1 MKEVVVISGKGG
13 TGKTSLVA
21 AFAALAERK
30 ILVDCDVDA
39 ADLHLVLN
47 PRIDRREDFTG
58 GKKAAIQEDLCTGC
72 GKCQEVCR
80 FSAVSFIAGPDGQN
94 RFTVDPISCEG
105 CGLCARLCPA
115 EAIRFEPVVS
125 GQWFIS
131 STIYGPM
138 VHARLGI
145 AQANS
150 GKLVSL
156 LRREARG
163 IAEKEGFNLLI
174 ADGSPGIGCPVIA
187 SITGSDLVVA
197 VTEPSCSG
205 LHDVQRVVDLT
216 SHFRIPLM
224 LCINKWDIHPE
235 MADRIERETAQRGV
249 RMAGRIRY
257 DPAVTR
263 AQIMKT
269 TVVEYTGGAI
279 SVDIRA
285 VWRNV
290 VYALG

>member
-47 PRIDRREDFTG
+47 PRIGSREDFSG
-58 GKKAAIQEDLCTGC
+58 GKKASIMEERCTGC
-72 GKCQEVCR
+72 GRCHEVCR
-80 FSAVSFIAGPDGQN
+80 FDAVSFLSEPDGR
-94 RFTVDPISCEG
+94 RFVVDPIACEG
-105 CGLCARLCPA
+105 CGLCARLCPV
-115 EAIRFEPVVS
+115 EAIRFEPAVS
-125 GQWFIS
+125 GQWFLS
-131 STIYGPM
+131 STPYGPM

-145 AQANS
+145 AQSNS

-163 IAEKEGFNLLI
+163 LAEKEGFNLLI

-187 SITGSDLVVA
+187 SITGADLVVA
-197 VTEPSCSG
+197 VTEPTCSG
-205 LHDVQRVVDLT
+205 LHDVRRVVDLAG
-216 SHFRIPLM
+216 HFRIPM
-224 LCINKWDIHPE
+224 ILCINKWDINPE
-235 MADRIERETAQRGV
+235 MADRIEQETGQRGV

-257 DPAVTR
+257 DPAVTK

-269 TVVEYTGGAI
+269 TIIEYTGGAI
-279 SVDIRA
+279 SADIRA
-285 VWRNV
+285 LWRNV
-290 VYALG
+290 VYSLG

>member
-13 TGKTSLVA
+13 TGKTSIVA
-21 AFAALAERK
+21 SFAALAERK
-30 ILVDCDVDA
+30 IVVDCDVDA

-47 PRIDRREDFTG
+47 PRIDRREDFWG
-58 GKKAAIQEDLCTGC
+58 GKKASIQEDRCTGC
-72 GKCQEVCR
+72 GKCLDVCR
-80 FSAVSFIAGPDGQN
+80 FAAVSSRTGSAGPP
-94 RFTVDPISCEG
+94 RFAVDPISCEG
-105 CGLCARLCPA
+105 CGLCARICPA

-125 GQWFIS
+125 GQWFV
-131 STIYGPM
+131 STTAYGPM
-138 VHARLGI
+138 VHAKLGI
-145 AQANS
+145 AQSNS

-156 LRREARG
+156 LRREARS
-163 IAEKEGFNLLI
+163 IAEGEGLHLLI

-187 SITGSDLVVA
+187 SITGADLVVA
-197 VTEPSCSG
+197 VTEPTCSG

-224 LCINKWDIHPE
+224 LCINKWDIYPE

-249 RMAGRIRY
+249 RMGGRIRY
-257 DPAVTR
+257 DPAVTK

-269 TVVEYTGGAI
+269 TIVEYTGGAI
-279 SVDIRA
+279 STDIQTL
-285 VWRNV
+285 WRNV

>member
-1 MKEVVVISGKGG
+1 MKEVVVVSGKGG

-21 AFAALAERK
+21 AFAALANRK
-30 ILVDCDVDA
+30 VIVDCDVDA

-47 PRIDRREDFTG
+47 PRIERREDFSG
-58 GKKAAIQEDLCTGC
+58 GKKATVMPERCTGC
-72 GKCQEVCR
+72 GKCREVCR
-80 FSAVSFIAGPDGQN
+80 FAAVSPFSGPEGGV
-94 RFTVDPISCEG
+94 RFAVDSLSCEG

-125 GQWFIS
+125 GQWFV
-131 STIYGPM
+131 STTSYGPM

-145 AQANS
+145 AQGNS

-156 LRREARG
+156 LRREART
-163 IAEKEGFNLLI
+163 IAEKDGINLLL

-187 SITGSDLVVA
+187 SVTGADLVLA
-197 VTEPSCSG
+197 VTEPTCSG

-224 LCINKWDIHPE
+224 LCINKWDINPE
-235 MADRIERETAQRGV
+235 MADRIERETGQRGV
-249 RMAGRIRY
+249 RMAGKIRY

-279 SVDIRA
+279 AADMRA
-285 VWRNV
+285 VWRNAT
-290 VYALG
+290 YALG

>member
-1 MKEVVVISGKGG
+1 
-13 TGKTSLVA
+13 
-21 AFAALAERK
+21 
-30 ILVDCDVDA
+30 
-39 ADLHLVLN
+39 
-47 PRIDRREDFTG
+47 
-58 GKKAAIQEDLCTGC
+58 
-72 GKCQEVCR
+72 
-80 FSAVSFIAGPDGQN
+80 
-94 RFTVDPISCEG
+94 
-105 CGLCARLCPA
+105 
-115 EAIRFEPVVS
+115 
-125 GQWFIS
+125 
-131 STIYGPM
+131 M

-187 SITGSDLVVA
+187 SITGADLVVA
-197 VTEPSCSG
+197 VTEPTCSG

-235 MADRIERETAQRGV
+235 MADRIERETGQRGV

-269 TVVEYTGGAI
+269 TIVEYTGGAI

>member
-1 MKEVVVISGKGG
+1 MKEIVVVSGKGG

-47 PRIDRREDFTG
+47 PRVESREDFSG
-58 GKKAAIQEDLCTGC
+58 GKKAFIRGERCTGC
-72 GKCQEVCR
+72 GKCLEVCR
-80 FSAVSFIAGPDGQN
+80 FGAVAYREEPGGTIRYA
-94 RFTVDPISCEG
+94 VDPISCEG

-115 EAIRFEPVVS
+115 EAVRFEPVVS
-125 GQWFIS
+125 GQWFV
-131 STIYGPM
+131 STTAYGPM

-156 LRREARG
+156 LRREARTL
-163 IAEKEGFNLLI
+163 AEKQGLNLMI

-187 SITGSDLVVA
+187 SITGADLVVA
-197 VTEPSCSG
+197 VTEPTCSG
-205 LHDVQRVVDLT
+205 LHDLNRVVDLT
-216 SHFRIPLM
+216 AHFRIPLI

-235 MADRIERETAQRGV
+235 MADRIEKEMEQRGV
-249 RMAGRIRY
+249 RVAGRIRY

-279 SVDIRA
+279 SMDIRA
-285 VWRNV
+285 IWRQV
-290 VYALG
+290 IYALG

>member
-47 PRIDRREDFTG
+47 PRIGSREDFSG
-58 GKKAAIQEDLCTGC
+58 GKKASIMEERCTGC
-72 GKCQEVCR
+72 GRCHEVCR
-80 FSAVSFIAGPDGQN
+80 FDAVSFLAEPDGR
-94 RFTVDPISCEG
+94 RFVVDPIACEG
-105 CGLCARLCPA
+105 CGLCARLCPV
-115 EAIRFEPVVS
+115 EAIRFEPAVS
-125 GQWFIS
+125 GQWFLS
-131 STIYGPM
+131 STPYGPM

-145 AQANS
+145 AQSNS

-163 IAEKEGFNLLI
+163 LAEKEGFNLLI

-187 SITGSDLVVA
+187 SITGADLVVA
-197 VTEPSCSG
+197 VTEPTCSG
-205 LHDVQRVVDLT
+205 LHDVRRVVDLA
-216 SHFRIPLM
+216 SHFRIPM
-224 LCINKWDIHPE
+224 ILCINKWDINPE
-235 MADRIERETAQRGV
+235 MADRIEQETGQRGV

-257 DPAVTR
+257 DPAVTK

-269 TVVEYTGGAI
+269 TIIEYTGGAI
-279 SVDIRA
+279 SADIRA
-285 VWRNV
+285 LWRNV
-290 VYALG
+290 VYSLG

>member
-47 PRIDRREDFTG
+47 PRIERREDFTG
-58 GKKAAIQEDLCTGC
+58 GKKASIQEDLCTGC

-80 FSAVSFIAGPDGQN
+80 FAAVFSVAGSDGQN
-94 RFTVDPISCEG
+94 RFVMDPISCEG

-125 GQWFIS
+125 GQWFVS
-131 STIYGPM
+131 RTPYGPM

-156 LRREARG
+156 LRREAQG

-187 SITGSDLVVA
+187 SITGADLVVA
-197 VTEPSCSG
+197 VTEPTCSG
-205 LHDVQRVVDLT
+205 LHDVQRVVDLADQ
-216 SHFRIPLM
+216 FRIPLM

-235 MADRIERETAQRGV
+235 MADRIELETAQRGV

-279 SVDIRA
+279 SVDIRV

>member
-47 PRIDRREDFTG
+47 PRIGSREDFSG
-58 GKKAAIQEDLCTGC
+58 GKKASIMEERCTGC
-72 GKCQEVCR
+72 GRCHEVCR
-80 FSAVSFIAGPDGQN
+80 FDAVSSLADPDGR
-94 RFTVDPISCEG
+94 RFVVNPIACEG

-115 EAIRFEPVVS
+115 EAIRFEPAVS
-125 GQWFIS
+125 GQWFLS
-131 STIYGPM
+131 STPYGPM

-145 AQANS
+145 AQSNS

-156 LRREARG
+156 LRREAREL
-163 IAEKEGFNLLI
+163 AEKEGFKLLI

-187 SITGSDLVVA
+187 SITGADLVVA
-197 VTEPSCSG
+197 VTEPTCSG
-205 LHDVQRVVDLT
+205 LHDVRRVVDLAG
-216 SHFRIPLM
+216 HFRIPLL
-224 LCINKWDIHPE
+224 LCINKWDINPE
-235 MADRIERETAQRGV
+235 IADRIEQETGQRGV

-257 DPAVTR
+257 DPAVTK

-269 TVVEYTGGAI
+269 TIIEYTGGAI
-279 SVDIRA
+279 SADIRA
-285 VWRNV
+285 LWRNV

>member
-1 MKEVVVISGKGG
+1 MREVVVISGKGG
-13 TGKTSLVA
+13 TGKTSLVG
-21 AFAALAERK
+21 AFAALANGK
-30 ILVDCDVDA
+30 VLVDCDVDA
-39 ADLHLVLN
+39 ADLHLLLN
-47 PRIDRREDFTG
+47 PQIERREEFFG
-58 GKKAAIQEDLCTGC
+58 GKKASIQEDRCTGC
-72 GKCQEVCR
+72 GICQEACR
-80 FSAVSFIAGPDGQN
+80 FGAVSALAGAGGSD
-94 RFTVDPISCEG
+94 RFRIDPLGCEG

-115 EAIRFEPVVS
+115 EAIRFEPALS
-125 GQWFIS
+125 GQWFVS
-131 STIYGPM
+131 STAYGAM

-145 AQANS
+145 AQGNS

-163 IAEKEGFNLLI
+163 IAEQNGLNLLI

-187 SITGSDLVVA
+187 SITGADLVLA
-197 VTEPSCSG
+197 VTEPTCSG

-224 LCINKWDIHPE
+224 LCINKWDINPE
-235 MADRIERETAQRGV
+235 MAGRIERETGKRGV
-249 RMAGRIRY
+249 RMAGNIRY
-257 DPAVTR
+257 DPAVTK

-279 SVDIRA
+279 AGDMQA
-285 VWRNV
+285 VWRKV